1 MNRVLCVTIL
11 VLWQSVFIW
20 GEPSFAQE
28 PGFVHRAGIEYA
40 AQGKFTEA
48 ASWFKEHLKSN
59 PSDST
64 SQSSLEVIKDLKAN
78 ILTAD
83 YARSFF
89 TGLDFFQNGKMGEG
103 ISELEKTIASN
114 PGYPRPYNVM
124 GVIYTALDDKN
135 KAIAYFQKA
144 ISTNPQYSQACF
156 NLAAVYQSLG
166 QPEEALKY
174 YEKVVVWEP
183 DFTDAKINLAAVY
196 ASLGKYPEAIKYYQE
211 AVALDRNNPEVYYN
225 LALVYFISDQ
235 LRNFKDYLEKAHELY
250 QRKQDAAGLAK
261 VAEYMDKIKEI
272 ESKLKSSK

>member
-1 MNRVLCVTIL
+1 MVL
-11 VLWQSVFIW
+11 VLWVPVFSY
-20 GEPSFAQE
+20 GNHSFAQE
-28 PGFVHRAGIEYA
+28 PGFVYRAGIEYA

-48 ASWFKEHLKSN
+48 EGWFKENLENN
-59 PSDST
+59 PSDAT
-64 SQSSLEVIKDLKAN
+64 SQSSLDLIKDLKAN
-78 ILTAD
+78 TITAA

-89 TGLDFFQNGKMGEG
+89 TGLDFFQNGKMSEG
-103 ISELEKTIASN
+103 ISEFEKTIASN

-144 ISTNPQYSQACF
+144 ISINPQYSQACF

-183 DFTDAKINLAAVY
+183 DFIDAKINLAAVY

-211 AVALDRNNPEVYYN
+211 AIVLDRNNPEAYYN
-225 LALVYFISDQ
+225 LALVYFMSDQ
-235 LRNFKDYLEKAHELY
+235 LRSFKHNLEKAQELY
-250 QRKQDAAGLAK
+250 QSKQDSAGLAK

-272 ESKLKSSK
+272 ESKLKSAK